1 MLPTFPEKKSGDP
14 WMILCA
20 SRGGAEAASQGN
32 TVYGVGVVLAVASG
46 VAHNTGVLMQKIVVN
61 RMAANQG
68 RFFAGLVRSP
78 LWLAGFAVHMGLG
91 STLFLLAQVRL
102 GPALIPGLMA
112 AGLVVL
118 VSGSIWILGEKLGVP
133 EITGILLLTLA
144 VTLLGLSR
152 LTIDLER
159 FDVLARSF
167 ILRSALFSVV
177 LLSLILMIEILSK
190 RMTRYRGS
198 ALAISS
204 GLFYVLSNF
213 WVGPFMGAVLR
224 IFKGVFSIPVVALFV
239 SGSAI
244 LVLTNVCGIAKL
256 QLAFRIT
263 NASLA
268 IPIQQIPIQ
277 SAPAVV
283 YLAVFRLS
291 APSTA
296 SLLMFCLGIV
306 LIVGSTFVLARR
318 QGMLEAIRNPAVRPR
333 RQGTHSGE

>member
-1 MLPTFPEKKSGDP
+1 MY
-14 WMILCA
+14 
-20 SRGGAEAASQGN
+20 GAGI
-32 TVYGVGVVLAVASG
+32 VLAVASG
-46 VAHNTGVLMQKIVVN
+46 VVNNTGVLLQKIVVN
-61 RMAANQG
+61 RIPEVEQ
-68 RFFAGLVRSP
+68 RFFARLVRHP

-112 AGLVVL
+112 AGLIILVL
-118 VSGSIWILGEKLGVP
+118 GSIWILREQLSIA
-133 EITGILLLTLA
+133 EITGILLLA
-144 VTLLGLSR
+144 GAITLLGLSR
-152 LTIDLER
+152 LTIDVGE

-167 ILRSALFSVV
+167 ILRSVLFSAVITGLV
-177 LLSLILMIEILSK
+177 LSFEILAK
-190 RMTRYRGS
+190 HATRYRGS

-213 WVGPFMGAVLR
+213 WVGPFVGAVLR
-224 IFKGVFSIPVVALFV
+224 IFDGILTLPVIALFV
-239 SGSAI
+239 AGSAI
-244 LVLTNVCGIAKL
+244 LVVTNIFAIARL

-283 YLAVFRLS
+283 YLVVFRLS

-296 SLLMFCLGIV
+296 SLPMFCLAIV
-306 LIVGSTFVLARR
+306 LIIGSTFVLARR
-318 QGMLEAIRNPAVRPR
+318 QGVMEALESGDGRKIRNPAAPPR
-333 RQGTHSGE
+333 RPETH